1 MGSGEVLAPFN
12 VGDGGGGGEVVA
24 DDAVAAAGG
33 DGEGDGEAD
42 GDEEGDDAANELL
55 PRGWGG
61 PAAVW
66 EGGRRGAFAADF
78 AHVDEAEGAEGGE
91 NEEEDA
97 QDEREEPE
105 VEEAAGAVFGGVVGV
120 VEDVDAFADFLNA
133 DVGSALFSA
142 GVALAVEGEAV
153 VGSGEVLAPF
163 NVGDGGGGGEV
174 VADDAVAAAGGD
186 GEGDG
191 KGGGDEEGD
200 GAANDAADEL
210 LPRGWDVGVVVG
222 FGARGGGAGGVVDDV
237 LHAAHAG
244 DVGEAVRPACSGAS
258 GMGRGDE
265 DDVAAAVG
273 LFVDGVVAEGP
284 FAEPGA
290 AEEAGI
296 EEQAAAVG
304 DGGDH
309 VAAAPALDPGEGEAV
324 ESEQDEGDE
333 EEDEEG
339 SRDGRQVAVCRAD
352 GDDDGDGD
360 AEEDQARDEA
370 GDVAEQVQAGNGG
383 GGPEEGFARGEGL
396 LQALAGVAAEMV
408 VDVGLFHGGGLRA
421 EYSSFS
427 PAVKEGGPVG
437 HESVGGT
444 SRLGARVGRGRGC
457 ALFGGGRC

>member
-1 MGSGEVLAPFN
+1 MLDADVGGALFSAGVALAVEGEAVVGSGDARAAVSAVAPGPFN
-12 VGDGGGGGEVVA
+12 VGDGGGGGAVVA

-42 GDEEGDDAANELL
+42 GDEEGDDAADELL

-66 EGGRRGAFAADF
+66 EGGRRGAFEAYF

-97 QDEREEPE
+97 QNEGEEPE

-120 VEDVDAFADFLNA
+120 VEDVYAFADLLDA
-133 DVGSALFSA
+133 DVGGGLFSA

-210 LPRGWDVGVVVG
+210 PPRGWGAPAGDVGVLIVAGVVVG

-258 GMGRGDE
+258 GMGGGDE

-273 LFVDGVVAEGP
+273 LFVDGRVAEGP
-284 FAEPGA
+284 FAEPG
-290 AEEAGI
+290 
-296 EEQAAAVG
+296 
-304 DGGDH
+304 
-309 VAAAPALDPGEGEAV
+309 L
-324 ESEQDEGDE
+324 
-333 EEDEEG
+333 
-339 SRDGRQVAVCRAD
+339 RNR
-352 GDDDGDGD
+352 
-360 AEEDQARDEA
+360 
-370 GDVAEQVQAGNGG
+370 
-383 GGPEEGFARGEGL
+383 RG
-396 LQALAGVAAEMV
+396 
-408 VDVGLFHGGGLRA
+408 
-421 EYSSFS
+421 
-427 PAVKEGGPVG
+427 
-437 HESVGGT
+437 
-444 SRLGARVGRGRGC
+444 
-457 ALFGGGRC
+457 